1 MEKRGSMGRVWKLR
15 GLAWVSLLLL
25 AALLLG
31 WHVKW
36 PAGPDLV
43 LAAPEAALRQ
53 DKALTVD
60 RPMGEVRVNT
70 AGVEELCTLKG
81 VGQATGEAIIAERET
96 NGSFYF
102 AEDLLN
108 VKGIGEKKLAGFI
121 EQIRLE

>member
-1 MEKRGSMGRVWKLR
+1 MRAQRLR
-15 GLAWVSLLLL
+15 CLTWVGLLLL
-25 AALLLG
+25 AALWLG

-36 PAGPDLV
+36 PVGPALV
-43 LAAPEAALRQ
+43 LASPEAELRQ
-53 DKALTVD
+53 GKALKVD

-81 VGQATGEAIIAERET
+81 VGQATAEAMIAERET